1 MPLAAP
7 KLDDRGFADLV
18 ADARRVIERLAPD
31 WTDRSPNDPG
41 MVLVEVFAHLTD
53 VMLYRLN
60 RLPLSAYVEFLRL
73 AGVKL
78 QPPSAATVRLRFS
91 REKVTDAV
99 EIPRGTRVTIARNA
113 SSSVAP
119 VFSTIDAVRLEA
131 GVATAEGMAIH
142 ADFVEGEYANVS
154 TGLPGFRVMAKRPPI
169 IGRTG
174 DDLDLVVGVEMHA
187 SDPVDADAVII
198 SWDRKRYR
206 IWREV
211 DSFALARD
219 ARFVYVVDRASG
231 AIDFASAARLPQED
245 GMLEMAP
252 SELAAI
258 PRAGREIRL
267 WYRRGG
273 GAEGNVVANSLT
285 VLKETIPGIT
295 VTNPAP
301 ASGGRAAETLDNAM
315 VRAPHELYSLE
326 RAVTARDFERVA
338 IRSSGAIE
346 RARAVTGMDLWR
358 HASPGTVEVLM
369 VPHVPEELRRG
380 AMTEALVTQYATG
393 DALLRAQA
401 SLDERRPLGTNVV
414 AGWVRYKGVRVK
426 ARVVVRRG
434 EDPAQIRGRLLE
446 RLHALITPL
455 PSSLDPTG
463 WEFGE
468 SLRIGQVY
476 DLLLAEPGVRY
487 ADDVRLIVDRAPDR
501 DVHSLAADAFQPR
514 TFYAAAEDTL
524 FRTFD
529 NGDGWESIRRF
540 AGESVTLVKAHP
552 SVPGILATI
561 TSSTTVEGTTST
573 IHISRDCGESWS
585 VTMPIALSIDD
596 LEWMVR
602 DNVPLLLL
610 ATTRGLYELS
620 TAPGSVPIQV
630 LVEPTN
636 QDLGFYAVAATV
648 TASGAISVA
657 VAARE
662 TAGVYLSREAA
673 RPGTFRL
680 IGMKGE
686 DIRVLAVQ
694 QEGPND
700 LLFAG
705 IAAPGQVG
713 KGCYRW
719 RIWDSPDSQPEW
731 EPLSKSWD
739 GGSCLAIAFMGT
751 RVLAASH
758 RAGVLWLD
766 TSRSDSEWSAPEASS
781 LLPIQELGRFEPVS
795 GLAAS
800 PAGTVILAGGPRGV
814 YRTNDPATRYA
825 HVSSPEFT
833 DKVTLP
839 ETWLFT
845 SGTHDIEVAV
855 EGERP

>member
-7 KLDDRGFADLV
+7 KLDDRGFTDLV
-18 ADARRVIERLAPD
+18 SDARRVIERLAPD

-91 REKVTDAV
+91 REKTTEAI

-113 SSSVAP
+113 SSSAAP
-119 VFSTIDAVRLEA
+119 VFTTTDAVRLAA
-131 GVATAEGMAIH
+131 GVADAEVMAIH
-142 ADFVEGEYANVS
+142 ADLVEGEYADVA

-169 IGRTG
+169 IADTG
-174 DDLDLVVGVEMHA
+174 DELDLVVGVELRP
-187 SDPVDADAVII
+187 SDVVDADAVVI
-198 SWDRKRYR
+198 SWDKKRYR
-206 IWREV
+206 VWREV
-211 DSFALARD
+211 DSFALAGD
-219 ARFVYVVDRASG
+219 ARNVYVVDRASG

-245 GMLEMAP
+245 GLLEMAP
-252 SELAAI
+252 AELADI
-258 PRAGREIRL
+258 PAAGREIRL

-273 GAEGNVVANSLT
+273 GPEGNVVANSLT

-295 VTNPAP
+295 VTNPDP
-301 ASGGRAAETLDNAM
+301 ASGGRAAETLENAM

-358 HASPGTVEVLM
+358 HAQPGTVEVLM
-369 VPHVPEELRRG
+369 VPNVPEELRRG
-380 AMTEALVTQYATG
+380 AVTEQLVTQYATG
-393 DALLRAQA
+393 DALRRAQE
-401 SLDERRPLGTNVV
+401 SLDGRRPLGTNVV

-434 EDPAQIRGRLLE
+434 EDPAQIRARLLD

-455 PSSLDPTG
+455 PSALDPTG

-487 ADDVRLIVDRAPDR
+487 ADDVRLIVDHAPDR
-501 DVHSLAADAFQPR
+501 DVASLAADNFQAR
-514 TFYAAAEDTL
+514 TFYAAAGDTL

-529 NGDGWESIRRF
+529 NGDGWESIRQF
-540 AGESVTLVKAHP
+540 PEESVNLVKAHAT
-552 SVPGILATI
+552 VPGILAAI
-561 TSSTTVEGTTST
+561 TSKTTQEGTTST
-573 IHISRDCGESWS
+573 IHISRDCGESWA

-610 ATTRGLYELS
+610 ATSRGLYELS
-620 TAPGSVPIQV
+620 IAPGSVPIQI
-630 LVEPTN
+630 LVERTN
-636 QDLGFYAVAATV
+636 QDLGFYAVTATI

-657 VAARE
+657 VAARG
-662 TAGVYLSREAA
+662 TAGVYLSSEAA
-673 RPGTFRL
+673 RPGTFRM

-705 IAAPGQVG
+705 VAAPGEVG

-731 EPLSKSWD
+731 ELLSRGWD
-739 GGSCLAIAFMGT
+739 GGSCLAFAFVGT

-766 TSRSDSEWSAPEASS
+766 TSRSDSEWTAPEASA
-781 LLPIQELGRFEPVS
+781 LLPIQELGRFEPVN

-800 PAGTVILAGGPRGV
+800 PSGSVILAGGPKGV
-814 YRTNDPATRYA
+814 FRTNDPTARYTE
-825 HVSSPEFT
+825 VSSPEFT

-845 SGTHDIEVAV
+845 SGTHEIEVVV
-855 EGERP
+855 EGERR

>member
-18 ADARRVIERLAPD
+18 EDARRVIERLAPE

-60 RLPLSAYVEFLRL
+60 RLPLSAYVEFLRV

-91 REKVTDAV
+91 REKATDAI

-113 SSSVAP
+113 SSSAAP
-119 VFSTIDAVRLEA
+119 TFSTIEAVRLEA
-131 GVATAEGMAIH
+131 GVTSAEVLAIH
-142 ADFVEGEYANVS
+142 ADFVEGEYADAA
-154 TGLPGFRVMAKRPPI
+154 TGLPGFRIMARRPPI
-169 IGRTG
+169 IARTG
-174 DDLDLVVGVEMHA
+174 DDLDLVVGVEMHPH
-187 SDPVDADAVII
+187 DPVDADAVVI

-206 IWREV
+206 VWREV

-219 ARFVYVVDRASG
+219 AQHVYVVDRASG
-231 AIDFASAARLPQED
+231 AIDFASAARLPQAD
-245 GMLEMAP
+245 GLLEMAP
-252 SELAAI
+252 SELAEI
-258 PRAGREIRL
+258 PQAGREIRL

-295 VTNPAP
+295 VTNPEP
-301 ASGGRAAETLDNAM
+301 AAGGRAAETLENAM

-338 IRSSGAIE
+338 IRSTGAIE

-369 VPHVPEELRRG
+369 VPHVPEEIRRG
-380 AMTEALVTQYATG
+380 AVTGQLVTQYATN
-393 DALLRAQA
+393 DALHRAQT
-401 SLDERRPLGTNVV
+401 SLDERRPLGTNVA

-434 EDPAQIRGRLLE
+434 EDPAQIRGRLLD

-487 ADDVRLIVDRAPDR
+487 ADDVRLIVDHAPDR
-501 DVHSLAADAFQPR
+501 DVLSLAADAFQTR
-514 TFYAAAEDTL
+514 TFYAAADDTL

-529 NGDGWESIRRF
+529 NGDGWESIQQF
-540 AGESVTLVKAHP
+540 PGQSVTLVKAHAT
-552 SVPGILATI
+552 VPGLLATI
-561 TSSTTVEGTTST
+561 TTKTTLEGTSST

-585 VTMPIALSIDD
+585 VTVPIALSIDD

-602 DNVPLLLL
+602 DNVPRLLL
-610 ATTRGLYELS
+610 ATSRGLYELS

-630 LVEPTN
+630 LVEPAH
-636 QDLGFYAVAATV
+636 QDLGFYAVASTI

-657 VAARE
+657 VAARG
-662 TAGVYLSREAA
+662 TAGVYLSGEAA
-673 RPGTFRL
+673 RPGTFRM

-705 IAAPGQVG
+705 VAAPGEVG

-731 EPLSKSWD
+731 EPLSRGWD
-739 GGSCLAIAFMGT
+739 GGSCLAIAFTGT

-766 TSRSDSEWSAPEASS
+766 TSRSDAEWNAPPASAG
-781 LLPIQELGRFEPVS
+781 LPIQELGRFEPVN

-800 PAGTVILAGGPRGV
+800 PSGAVILAGGPHGV
-814 YRTNDPATRYA
+814 YRTNDPATRYT

-845 SGTHDIEVAV
+845 SGTHEIEVV
-855 EGERP
+855 TEGERR

>member
-1 MPLAAP
+1 MPIAAP

-18 ADARRVIERLAPD
+18 ADARQVIERLAPD

-78 QPPSAATVRLRFS
+78 QAPSAATVRLRFS
-91 REKVTDAV
+91 REKAADAI
-99 EIPRGTRVTIARNA
+99 EIPRGTRVTIARN
-113 SSSVAP
+113 SSSSAAP
-119 VFSTIDAVRLEA
+119 VFSTIDAVRLA
-131 GVATAEGMAIH
+131 RGVTSAEVMAIH
-142 ADFVEGEYANVS
+142 ADFIEGEAADVS
-154 TGLPGFRVMAKRPPI
+154 TGLPGFRVTAKRAPI
-169 IGRTG
+169 IAKTG
-174 DDLDLVVGVEMHA
+174 DDLDLVVGVDMRA
-187 SDPVDADAVII
+187 NDPVDADAVIV

-206 IWREV
+206 VWREV
-211 DSFALARD
+211 DSFALAGDSRY
-219 ARFVYVVDRASG
+219 VYVADRASG
-231 AIDFASAARLPQED
+231 AIEFASAARLPRED

-252 SELAAI
+252 AELAAI
-258 PRAGREIRL
+258 PPPGREIRL

-285 VLKETIPGIT
+285 VLKETIPGVT
-295 VTNPAP
+295 VTNPEP
-301 ASGGRAAETLDNAM
+301 ASGGRAAETLENAM
-315 VRAPHELYSLE
+315 IRAPHELYSLE

-338 IRSSGAIE
+338 IRSTGAIE

-369 VPHVPEELRRG
+369 VPHVPEELRSG
-380 AMTEALVTQYATG
+380 AVTEQLVTQYATA
-393 DALLRAQA
+393 DALRRAQA

-487 ADDVRLIVDRAPDR
+487 ADDVRLIVDHAPDR
-501 DVHSLAADAFQPR
+501 DVTSLAADAFQPR
-514 TFYAAAEDTL
+514 TFYAAGDDTL

-529 NGDGWESIRRF
+529 NGDGWESIHRF
-540 AGESVTLVKAHP
+540 EGESVMLVKAHAT
-552 SVPGILATI
+552 VPGLLAAI
-561 TSSTTVEGTTST
+561 TTKTAPEGTTST

-610 ATTRGLYELS
+610 ATSRGLYELS
-620 TAPGSVPIQV
+620 VAPGSVPIQV
-630 LVEPTN
+630 LVEPAN
-636 QDLGFYAVAATV
+636 QDLGFYAVASTI

-657 VAARE
+657 VAARG
-662 TAGVYLSREAA
+662 TAGVYLSSEAA
-673 RPGTFRL
+673 RPGTFRM
-680 IGMKGE
+680 IGMRGE

-705 IAAPGQVG
+705 VAAPGEVG

-731 EPLSKSWD
+731 ELLSKGWD
-739 GGSCLAIAFMGT
+739 GGSCLAIAFTGS

-766 TSRSDSEWSAPEASS
+766 TSRSDSEWTAPEASA
-781 LLPIQELGRFEPVS
+781 LLPIQELGRFEPVN
-795 GLAAS
+795 GLATS
-800 PAGTVILAGGPRGV
+800 PTGNVILAGGPHGV
-814 YRTNDPATRYA
+814 YRTSDPTTRYA

-845 SGTHDIEVAV
+845 SGAHEIEVLV
-855 EGERP
+855 EGERR